1 MKQVSKRLNYLG
13 GGVMAGPLTGVRVLD
28 LSRVLAGPWSTQIL
42 ADLGAEVIK
51 IERPGMGDDTRH
63 WGPPWLK
70 DRNGN
75 ATKESA
81 YYLSTNR
88 GKHSVTVD
96 ISQSEGQ
103 ELIRELAAKSDILV
117 ENFKTGAL
125 GKKGLGYEELS
136 EVNPGLIYCSITGF
150 GQTGPMA
157 NDAGYD
163 YLIQAQSGLMSIT
176 GVPDG
181 KPGAGPQRVG
191 MAVADLTTGMNA
203 TVAILAALHH
213 RNSTGEGQHIDMA
226 LLDVQVS
233 WLANQALNYFC
244 SGTAPSRTG
253 EYHPNLAPYQPFPTS
268 DGQVI
273 IAIGNDRQ
281 FQQFCQVVAR
291 QDLAQDI
298 RFQTNPSRVENRVA
312 LVGIMS
318 DITRK
323 ESSHYWMDVLVGVHV
338 PCGPIQNIQQV
349 FEDPQVVAREMKVDL
364 EHPDIGP
371 VPGVASPIKFSK
383 TQQEYKKA
391 PPQLGEDTDTVLE
404 RLLNK
409 GTEQIASLREQNV
422 L

>member
-1 MKQVSKRLNYLG
+1 
-13 GGVMAGPLTGVRVLD
+13 MAGPLEGIRVLD
-28 LSRVLAGPWSTQIL
+28 LSRILAGPWCTQIL

-51 IERPGMGDDTRH
+51 IERPEVGDDTRH

-70 DRNGN
+70 DKHGN
-75 ATKESA
+75 ETKESA
-81 YYLSTNR
+81 YYLSANR

-96 ISQSEGQ
+96 ISHPDGKQ
-103 ELIRELAAKSDILV
+103 LIKELAEKSDILV

-136 EVNPGLIYCSITGF
+136 SLNPGLIYCSITGF

-176 GVPDG
+176 GAAEG
-181 KPGAGPQRVG
+181 QPGSGPQRVG

-203 TVAILAALHH
+203 AIAILSSLHR
-213 RNSTGEGQHIDMA
+213 RNCTGEGEYIDMA

-244 SGTAPSRTG
+244 SGNVPQRTG
-253 EYHPNLAPYQPFPTS
+253 EYHPNLAPYQPFPTL

-281 FQQFCQVVAR
+281 FQHFSEVVGR
-291 QDLAQDI
+291 EELACDP
-298 RFQTNPSRVENRVA
+298 RFKTNPSRVENRA
-312 LVGIMS
+312 
-318 DITRK
+318 
-323 ESSHYWMDVLVGVHV
+323 VLVGMISEITRTQTSDYWIEKLVKIHV
-338 PCGPIQNIQQV
+338 PCGPIQNIKQV
-349 FEDPQVVAREMKVDL
+349 FEDPQVLARDMKLEL
-364 EHPDIGP
+364 EHPEIGV
-371 VPGVASPIKFSK
+371 VPGIANPIKFSNCN
-383 TQQEYKKA
+383 QEYKKA
-391 PPQLGEDTDTVLE
+391 PPTLGEDTEEVL
-404 RLLNK
+404 RKLLNK
-409 GTEQIASLREQNV
+409 NSEQIAILKAGQV